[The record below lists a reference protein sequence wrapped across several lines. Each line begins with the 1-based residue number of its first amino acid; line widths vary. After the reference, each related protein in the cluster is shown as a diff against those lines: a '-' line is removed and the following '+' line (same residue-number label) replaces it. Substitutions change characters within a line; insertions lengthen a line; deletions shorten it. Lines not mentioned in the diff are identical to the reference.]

1 MPTKNRVKTYVPEA
15 YYHVYNRGV
24 NKRRIFLD
32 DQDYSVFLSLLKR
45 YLSDEDGPN
54 KYNITYENLSSE
66 VEVLAYCLMPN
77 HVHLLI
83 YQISPEG
90 MTNLMRRVF
99 TAYSMYFNK
108 KYKRVGG
115 LFQDAY
121 KASHIDSD
129 EYLQHISRYIHLN
142 PTEWTTWD
150 FSSLDNYR
158 GRKVTSWLNQ
168 QRILELFRSGEEY
181 LSFLADYDG
190 YKKSLDE
197 IKHQLAD
204 H

>member
-1 MPTKNRVKTYVPEA
+1 MPTKNRVKTYVSEA
-15 YYHVYNRGV
+15 YYHAYNRGV

-32 DQDYSVFLSLLKR
+32 DQDYSFFLSLLKR
-45 YLSDEDGPN
+45 YLSNETGPN

-66 VEVLAYCLMPN
+66 VEILAYCLMPN

-83 YQISPEG
+83 YQISPDG

-99 TAYSMYFNK
+99 TSYSMYFNK
-108 KYKRVGG
+108 KYERVGN

-121 KASHIDSD
+121 KAIYINSD

-142 PTEWTTWD
+142 PTEWTTWN
-150 FSSLDNYR
+150 FSSLDYYR
-158 GRKVTSWLNQ
+158 GNKASSWLNQ
-168 QRILELFRSGEEY
+168 KRILELFRDSEEY
-181 LSFLADYDG
+181 LSFLADYDD
-190 YKKSLDE
+190 YKKFLDE
-197 IKHQLAD
+197 IKHQLAN

>member
-45 YLSDEDGPN
+45 YLSDETSPN
-54 KYNITYENLSSE
+54 KYNRTYENLSGE

-83 YQISPEG
+83 YQISPAG

-99 TAYSMYFNK
+99 TVYSMYFNK

-121 KASHIDSD
+121 KASYIDSD

-142 PTEWTTWD
+142 PTEWATWN

-158 GRKVTSWLNQ
+158 GNKVTSWINQ
-168 QRILELFRSGEEY
+168 KRILELFESREEY
-181 LSFLADYDG
+181 LSFLADYDD
-190 YKKSLDE
+190 YKNSFDE